1 VNTVLQNWGLSNEI
15 VTLIDSPSKS
25 TWDIGGK
32 YVLKRIVNATEFTRS
47 VQFTEALTAEGIPV
61 ARYIPTNNGTFTTS
75 DGQYSLMGKLVG
87 GHVDFF
93 HTPDLAFPF
102 GQALARLHVA
112 LARMESHI
120 VCDNCDLEADWL
132 NNIKPNIHGMVSD
145 DLVTAFE
152 TIFLAVYPRLPR
164 QIIHR
169 DVHCFNFLFE
179 GDKLTGW
186 LDFELG
192 HRNARVF
199 DLAYFLAGLL
209 VGKELAS
216 DNIAAW
222 GSIYRMFLGG
232 YNEVSPLAECEN
244 VAIPVLMVAIELL
257 FVSFW
262 KQQENIAQCEQ
273 ACVLAQWLFDRY
285 ITKSTVV

>member
-1 VNTVLQNWGLSNEI
+1 
-15 VTLIDSPSKS
+15 
-25 TWDIGGK
+25 
-32 YVLKRIVNATEFTRS
+32 
-47 VQFTEALTAEGIPV
+47 
-61 ARYIPTNNGTFTTS
+61 
-75 DGQYSLMGKLVG
+75 
-87 GHVDFF
+87 
-93 HTPDLAFPF
+93 
-102 GQALARLHVA
+102 
-112 LARMESHI
+112 
-120 VCDNCDLEADWL
+120 
-132 NNIKPNIHGMVSD
+132 
-145 DLVTAFE
+145 
-152 TIFLAVYPRLPR
+152 
-164 QIIHR
+164 
-169 DVHCFNFLFE
+169 
-179 GDKLTGW
+179 LTGW

-222 GSIYRMFLGG
+222 DSIYRMFLGG

-273 ACVLAQWLFDRY
+273 ARVLAQWLFDRY